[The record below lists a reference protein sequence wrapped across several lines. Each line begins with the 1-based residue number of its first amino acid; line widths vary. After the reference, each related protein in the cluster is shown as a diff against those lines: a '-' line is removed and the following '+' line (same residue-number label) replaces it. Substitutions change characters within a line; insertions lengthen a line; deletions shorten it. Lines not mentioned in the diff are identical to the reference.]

1 VQSLKGLKDVTE
13 IYAKLDPTLEVKERK
28 KCSDCGY
35 EYPVIGVSKH
45 INPFGTEEGKIKFD
59 KCPKCLVDEEDNH
72 FREQAKHDMQWRIVD
87 KYGGI
92 SSEPNELKD
101 ATLDD
106 YEPKNE
112 TQEKAK
118 KSVIDFL
125 NGDIEQTTLFFQG
138 DTGLGKT
145 HLSYCVY
152 KSYMD
157 SCHPAIFI
165 DTPNLMNKIRS
176 TYNKDAKTTQEDI
189 MKKIKDVELLVI
201 DDVGAEYVKPDAN
214 GYESW
219 AADILYQVVNDRQ
232 GKKNIFT
239 TNFTS
244 KHLAKKYGMMSK
256 RILSRM
262 MSNAKIIKVEGDDHR
277 LKGLD

>member
-1 VQSLKGLKDVTE
+1 MQSIKGMTDVTE
-13 IYAKLDPTLEVKERK
+13 LYAKIDPNLQIKEHK
-28 KCSDCGY
+28 KCDECGY
-35 EYPVIGVSKH
+35 EYPI
-45 INPFGTEEGKIKFD
+45 ITEPDLFGSRENKVKFD
-59 KCPKCLVDEEDNH
+59 KCPKCLVNKEDNH
-72 FREQAKHDMQWRIVD
+72 FREQAKAEMEWKIIDE
-87 KYGGI
+87 YGGI
-92 SSEPNELKD
+92 SSEPEELKGV
-101 ATLDD
+101 TLEE

-112 TQEKAK
+112 TQVNAK
-118 KSVIDFL
+118 KTVIDFI
-125 NGDIEQTTLFFQG
+125 NGDLKQTTLFFQG

-145 HLSYCVY
+145 HLSFYVY
-152 KSYMD
+152 KTFMESLH
-157 SCHPAIFI
+157 SSIFI
-165 DTPNLMNKIRS
+165 DTPGLMNKIRS
-176 TYNKDAKTTQEDI
+176 TYNKDSKMTQDDI
-189 MKKIKDVELLVI
+189 MKKLKTVELLVI
-201 DDVGAEYVKPDAN
+201 DDIGAEYVKPDAN

-219 AADILYQVVNDRQ
+219 AADIIYQVVNNRQ